1 MKGNKMDWILEPW
14 PLYVSGP
21 LIGLMAPVL
30 LLLTGRS
37 FGVSTSFQHL
47 GAMCA
52 PHSKLSYLRNYDW
65 RSNHWRLVFVI
76 GIMLGGFIGS
86 NLLSAT
92 PPRFLPED
100 YYSWTGLIT
109 LAIGGILVG
118 FGARYAGGCTSGH
131 TIMGLSNLQW
141 SSLLASISFFIGGL
155 LLTHVFGF

>member
-1 MKGNKMDWILEPW
+1 MDWIWQPW
-14 PLYVSGP
+14 PWYVSGP
-21 LIGLMAPVL
+21 LIGLMVPVL

-47 GAMCA
+47 GAICA
-52 PHSKLSYLRNYDW
+52 PRSKLPYLRNYEW
-65 RSNHWRLVFVI
+65 RSHNWRLILVI

-92 PPRFLPED
+92 PPQFLPEA
-100 YYSWTGLIT
+100 YYSWGGLVT

-118 FGARYAGGCTSGH
+118 FGTRYAGGCTSGH

-141 SSLLASISFFIGGL
+141 ASLVASISFFIGGL
-155 LLTHVFGF
+155 LMVHIFGF